1 MKNLKYLFL
10 SLAVGLL
17 SCESELEK
25 TYDELGNIPSPV
37 KTDLKYTLVDADY
50 AGIDPTSKNDDY
62 EKFKGIPSEEDA
74 VDKIPGIIIKKLVRV
89 EGAIAVVNYNLYRP
103 SATITATTAYTV
115 TDDDYAS
122 QGGNIAR
129 FKNFSSEADIVR
141 FLKAK
146 FPAAVKGNVIK
157 LSYNYNVSSVAT
169 PMTKSFLLNSSLTW
183 ETTFTLSAANYT
195 ALGQSFANFSD
206 KAIAEKRIAI
216 YLKSTEKPFANTGD
230 IQSVIYVYSYVDT
243 NNVRRNEDTLLK
255 YQYDGTEWKVIP
267 VLTQQISNFKFKNGV
282 WVSNNVIKYTFVKAD
297 YDAAA
302 AGLTSDAS
310 LTNQVANLTSFGNFS
325 RTSGTTGWSDEA
337 MLKAF
342 NVVLK
347 KNYPNAEVDQEFL
360 LTVNVY
366 RGSATTENFTVVLD
380 SNKNYIYLKV

>member
-10 SLAVGLL
+10 FLSIGFL

-25 TYDELGNIPSPV
+25 TYDELGNIPSSV

-50 AGIDPTSKNDDY
+50 AGIDPTSKTDDY
-62 EKFKGIPSEEDA
+62 EKYKGIPSEEDA
-74 VDKIPGIIIKKLVRV
+74 VAKIPAIILKKLVRV

-115 TDDDYAS
+115 SDDDYAS
-122 QGGNIAR
+122 QGGNVAR
-129 FKNFSSEADIVR
+129 FKNFSTEADIVK
-141 FLKAK
+141 FLKYK

-157 LSYNYNVSSVAT
+157 LTYNYNVSSVAT
-169 PMTKSFLLNSSLTW
+169 PMTKSFLFNSSLIW
-183 ETTFTLSAANYT
+183 ETTFALSAANYT

-230 IQSVIYVYSYVDT
+230 IQSVIYVYSYVDS
-243 NNVRRNEDTLLK
+243 NNVRKNDDTLLQ
-255 YQYDGTEWKVIP
+255 YQYNGTEWKVIP
-267 VLTQQISNFKFKNGV
+267 LTTQQISNFKFKNGV
-282 WVSNNVIKYTFVKAD
+282 WVSNNVIKYTFVTAD
-297 YDAAA
+297 YATAAT
-302 AGLTSDAS
+302 GLASDKDIV
-310 LTNQVANLTSFGNFS
+310 NQVANLTSFGNFS
-325 RTSGTTGWSDEA
+325 RTNGTTGWSDDA

-366 RGSATTENFTVVLD
+366 KGSATTESFTVVLD
-380 SNKNYIYLKV
+380 SNKNYIFLKV

>member
-37 KTDLKYTLVDADY
+37 KTNLKYTLVDADY
-50 AGIDPTSKNDDY
+50 AGIDPTSKTDDY
-62 EKFKGIPSEEDA
+62 EKYKGIQSEEDA
-74 VDKIPGIIIKKLVRV
+74 INKIPAIILNKLVRV

-115 TDDDYAS
+115 SDDDYVS
-122 QGGNIAR
+122 QGGNVAR
-129 FKNFSSEADIVR
+129 FKNFSSEADIVK
-141 FLKAK
+141 FLKYK
-146 FPAAVKGNVIK
+146 FPTAVKGNVIK
-157 LSYNYNVSSVAT
+157 LMYNYNVSSVAT
-169 PMTKSFLLNSSLTW
+169 PMTKSFLFNSSLIW
-183 ETTFTLSAANYT
+183 ESTFALSAANYT
-195 ALGQSFANFSD
+195 TLGQSFANFSD

-216 YLKSTEKPFANTGD
+216 YLKSTEKPFANVGD
-230 IQSVIYVYSYVDT
+230 IQSVIYVYSYVDNGT
-243 NNVRRNEDTLLK
+243 RKNEDTLLQ

-267 VLTQQISNFKFKNGV
+267 LLTQQVVNFKFKNGV
-282 WVSNNVIKYTFVKAD
+282 WVSNNVIKYTFVTAD
-297 YDAAA
+297 YAAA
-302 AGLTSDAS
+302 ATGLAADKD
-310 LTNQVANLTSFGNFS
+310 LVNQVANLTSFGNFS
-325 RTSGTTGWSDEA
+325 RTSGTTGWSDDA

-347 KNYPNAEVDQEFL
+347 KNFPDAEIDQEFL

-366 RGSATTENFTVVLD
+366 KGSATTESFTLVLD
-380 SNKNYIYLKV
+380 STKNYIYLKI

>member
-1 MKNLKYLFL
+1 MKNLKYLLL
-10 SLAVGLL
+10 SLAIGLL

-25 TYDELGNIPSPV
+25 TYDELGNIPGPV

-50 AGIDPTSKNDDY
+50 AGIDPTSKTDDY

-74 VDKIPGIIIKKLVRV
+74 IAKIPAIIIKKLVRV

-122 QGGNIAR
+122 QGGNVAR
-129 FKNFSSEADIVR
+129 FKNFSSEADIVK
-141 FLKAK
+141 FLKYK

-169 PMTKSFLLNSSLTW
+169 PMTKSFLFNSSLTW
-183 ETTFTLSAANYT
+183 ETTFALSAANYT
-195 ALGQSFANFSD
+195 TLGQSFANFSD

-230 IQSVIYVYSYVDT
+230 IQSVIYVYSYVDSG
-243 NNVRRNEDTLLK
+243 NVRRNEDTLLQ

-267 VLTQQISNFKFKNGV
+267 ALTQQISNFKFKNGV

-302 AGLTSDAS
+302 AGLKSETE
-310 LTNQVANLTSFGNFS
+310 LVNQVTNLTSFGNFS
-325 RTSGTTGWSDEA
+325 RGSGTTAWSDDA

-347 KNYPNAEVDQEFL
+347 KNYPNAEIDQEFL
-360 LTVNVY
+360 LTVSVY
-366 RGSATTENFTVVLD
+366 RGSATTESFTVVLD

>member
-50 AGIDPTSKNDDY
+50 AGIDPTSKTDDY

-74 VDKIPGIIIKKLVRV
+74 VDKIPAIIIKKLVRV

-103 SATITATTAYTV
+103 SSTITATTAYTV
-115 TDDDYAS
+115 SDDDYAS

-169 PMTKSFLLNSSLTW
+169 PMTKSFLFHSSLNW
-183 ETTFTLSAANYT
+183 ESTFTLSAANYT
-195 ALGQSFANFSD
+195 TLGQSFANFSD
-206 KAIAEKRIAI
+206 KAVAEKRIAI

-230 IQSVIYVYSYVDT
+230 IQSVIYVYSYVDS
-243 NNVRRNEDTLLK
+243 NNVRKNEDTLLQ